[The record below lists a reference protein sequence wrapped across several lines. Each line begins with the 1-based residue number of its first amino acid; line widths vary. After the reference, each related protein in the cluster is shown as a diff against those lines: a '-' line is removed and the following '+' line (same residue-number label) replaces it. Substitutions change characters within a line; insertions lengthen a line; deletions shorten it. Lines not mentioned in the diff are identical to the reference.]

1 MRFLA
6 ELLVASTL
14 VACAIDT
21 ASRRDDDDGVITIDA
36 GDSTGPDSYV
46 PGSWRHSRSKY
57 VVQLGSPH
65 HRGIDLIA
73 SDDAPTQVIGGRVTY
88 GPTDK
93 DLEDEDVDVFANSR
107 LLGRATT
114 DDEGRFTLQLTGAQR
129 LPIGMH
135 DLTFKVVGDGT
146 GVTFNGFVARRGQP
160 VIVSDVD
167 GTLTAY
173 ENAYP
178 ESLALGGDVGAQASA
193 AEKLSAAAA
202 NGAAIVYITARGD
215 RFTQDTRD
223 WLAAK
228 GFPRGAVRM
237 PSSLITIPGDDTV
250 EAKARA
256 LAELAP
262 FSLQAGLGNRH
273 SDVMAYTGAGLPAD
287 RIFIKLPEYSD
298 EVAADLAAAKAVGVD
313 DYATLPF

>member
-1 MRFLA
+1 MRFLV

-21 ASRRDDDDGVITIDA
+21 AARSGNGDDDETTIDG
-36 GDSTGPDSYV
+36 GDETGT
-46 PGSWRHSRSKY
+46 WRHSTSKLI
-57 VVQLGSPH
+57 VQLGDPH

-88 GPTDK
+88 GPSDK
-93 DLEDEDVDVFANSR
+93 DLEDEDVDVFANAK
-107 LLGRATT
+107 LLGRART
-114 DDEGRFTLQLTGAQR
+114 DDEGRFTLSLTGAQR

-135 DLTFKVVGDGT
+135 DLAFKVVGDGT
-146 GVTFNGFVARRGQP
+146 RVSFNGFVAKRGTR

-167 GTLTAY
+167 GTLTAS

-178 ESLALGGDVGAQASA
+178 QSLALGGDIGAQANAAAKLTAA
-193 AEKLSAAAA
+193 AEA
-202 NGAAIVYITARGD
+202 GVAIIYITARGD

-228 GFPRGAVRM
+228 GFPRGALRM

-250 EAKARA
+250 EAKSRA
-256 LAELAP
+256 LAELTP
-262 FSLQAGLGNRH
+262 FALQAGLGNRH
-273 SDVMAYTGAGLPAD
+273 SDVTAYTTAGIPAE
-287 RIFIKLPEYSD
+287 RIFIKLPEFTD
-298 EVAADLAAAKAVGVD
+298 EVAADLTASKAVGVD
-313 DYATLPF
+313 NYAALPF

>member
-1 MRFLA
+1 MRVLVK
-6 ELLVASTL
+6 LLVASTL
-14 VACAIDT
+14 VACAVDT
-21 ASRRDDDDGVITIDA
+21 AARKDDDGMFAIDA
-36 GDSTGPDSYV
+36 GNDADYAT
-46 PGSWRHSRSKY
+46 GSWRHTRSKY

-73 SDDAPTQVIGGRVTY
+73 SDDAPTQVIAGRVTY

-93 DLEDEDVDVFANSR
+93 DLEDEDVDVFANAR

-114 DDEGRFTLQLTGAQR
+114 DDEGRFTLQLTGANR

-135 DLTFKVVGDGT
+135 DLAFKVVGDGT
-146 GVTFNGFVARRGQP
+146 GVSFNGFVARRGQP
-160 VIVSDVD
+160 VIVSDID
-167 GTLTAY
+167 GTLTSN

-178 ESLALGGDVGAQASA
+178 ESLALGGDVGAQPSA
-193 AEKLSAAAA
+193 AAKLNAAAA

-228 GFPRGAVRM
+228 GFPRGALRM
-237 PSSLITIPGDDTV
+237 PSSLITIPGNDTV
-250 EAKARA
+250 EAKSRA
-256 LAELAP
+256 LAELAA
-262 FSLQAGLGNRH
+262 FSLQAGIGNRR
-273 SDVMAYTGAGLPAD
+273 SDVTAYTAAGLAAD
-287 RIFIKLPEYSD
+287 RIFIKLPEFED
-298 EVAADLAAAKAVGVD
+298 ELAADLAASKAVGVA